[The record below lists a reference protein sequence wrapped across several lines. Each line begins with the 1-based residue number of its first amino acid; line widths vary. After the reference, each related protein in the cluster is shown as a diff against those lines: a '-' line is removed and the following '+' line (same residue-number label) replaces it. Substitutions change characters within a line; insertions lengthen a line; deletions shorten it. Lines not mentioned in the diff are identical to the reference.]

1 MRHLFPA
8 STAAIFLLGGCAV
21 GPRYVAPVSSAPS
34 AYVGGAAVEA
44 RPSIAA
50 VDMVEW
56 WRSFHDPL
64 LTSLVE
70 RALAQNLDLQQ
81 ARARIVQARAA
92 LKTANA
98 ALLPS
103 GQING
108 QVGETYQ
115 SLQTP
120 IGRIGS
126 AFPQFER
133 ATETYELNAGA
144 SWELDL
150 FGGRD
155 AARDAARA
163 DWQASAAAAVAA
175 RLAVAAQTADNYIAI
190 RTLQARL
197 DVARSQAETQQRL
210 VDLIAL
216 QYKKGLAAEL
226 QLRQVEGALSQV
238 QASVPA
244 LQNEL
249 DIAMNAL
256 DVLLGVQPGTTRPEL
271 TPVTPIPTAPAISTA
286 GGPAELLRRRPD
298 IIAAERT
305 LAATNARIGVA
316 VSEYYPKFSLSGL
329 LGSATTAAGGL
340 FSGGATQANGV
351 LGLRWRLFDFG
362 RVDAEIRGAKGRNAE
377 ALAAYRLT
385 VLRAS
390 QDVEDAFSTLVQ
402 QEARSA
408 ALTRGEVSLARARCL
423 VRRLQGRGIQP
434 DRRARC
440 RPPPP
445 RNPRR
450 RDPGPCRRQPRRSRL
465 VPRPRRRLGCVC
477 PVVFTRG
484 ALCCRRLQPYRVK
497 RDRLSIIHGQFSVF
511 RLRRSGRRT
520 RRASAPSRHTRQ
532 RCEHVGEDHQPYELP
547 DPSDRDRQHH
557 YRS

>member
-1 MRHLFPA
+1 MRYTRSAALG
-8 STAAIFLLGGCAV
+8 AAITLLGGCAA
-21 GPRYVAPVSSAPS
+21 GPRYVAPSSDAPP
-34 AYVGGAAVEA
+34 AFVGA
-44 RPSIAA
+44 AA
-50 VDMVEW
+50 VDERTAGSSAAPAEVDLISW
-56 WRSFHDPL
+56 WRAFDDPL

-81 ARARIVQARAA
+81 ASARVVQARAA
-92 LKTANA
+92 LKNANA

-103 GQING
+103 GQVTG
-108 QVGETYQ
+108 QAGETYQ
-115 SLQTP
+115 SLETP

-133 ATETYELNAGA
+133 STETYDLSLGA

-175 RLAVAAQTADNYIAI
+175 RLTVAAQTADTYIAI

-197 DVARSQAETQQRL
+197 EVARAQADTQQKL

-216 QYKKGLAAEL
+216 QYRKGVAAEL
-226 QLRQVEGALSQV
+226 QVRQAEGALAQV
-238 QASVPA
+238 RAAIPA

-256 DVLLGVQPGTTRPEL
+256 DVLLGVQPGTTRSEL
-271 TPVTPIPTAPAISTA
+271 AQLSPIPLAPAVSTA
-286 GGPAELLRRRPD
+286 GGPAALLRRRPD

-305 LAATNARIGVA
+305 LAASNARIGVA
-316 VSEYYPKFSLSGL
+316 VSEYYPKISLSGL
-329 LGSATTAAGGL
+329 LGTATTAAGGL
-340 FSGGATQANGV
+340 FTGNATQANGV

-362 RVDAEIRGAKGRNAE
+362 RVDAEIKVAKGRNAE

-408 ALTRGEVSLARARCL
+408 TLAQGEVSLTRARSASFAAYKGGVASLIEVLDADRRLFETRDGVIQARA
-423 VRRLQGRGIQP
+423 
-434 DRRARC
+434 AAA
-440 RPPPP
+440 
-445 RNPRR
+445 
-450 RDPGPCRRQPRRSRL
+450 
-465 VPRPRRRLGCVC
+465 
-477 PVVFTRG
+477 RG
-484 ALCCRRLQPYRVK
+484 AIASFRALGGGW
-497 RDRLSIIHGQFSVF
+497 DSVPV
-511 RLRRSGRRT
+511 T
-520 RRASAPSRHTRQ
+520 N
-532 RCEHVGEDHQPYELP
+532 
-547 DPSDRDRQHH
+547 
-557 YRS
+557 